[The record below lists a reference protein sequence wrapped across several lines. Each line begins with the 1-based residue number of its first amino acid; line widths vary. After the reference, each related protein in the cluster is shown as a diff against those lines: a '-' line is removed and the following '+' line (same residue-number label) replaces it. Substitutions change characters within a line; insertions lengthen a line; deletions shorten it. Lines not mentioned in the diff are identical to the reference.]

1 MSDPKEVGSPEH
13 FINGFSICLPIKNA
27 VTKNELTVTLAQ
39 PKTKRDIRIRFPI
52 FHDGLDFHCEFLQ
65 HHDLNYFVVI
75 EE

>member
-1 MSDPKEVGSPEH
+1 
-13 FINGFSICLPIKNA
+13 LPIKNA

-52 FHDGLDFHCEFLQ
+52 FHDGLDFRYEFSQ
-65 HHDLNYFVVI
+65 QHDLIFFYL